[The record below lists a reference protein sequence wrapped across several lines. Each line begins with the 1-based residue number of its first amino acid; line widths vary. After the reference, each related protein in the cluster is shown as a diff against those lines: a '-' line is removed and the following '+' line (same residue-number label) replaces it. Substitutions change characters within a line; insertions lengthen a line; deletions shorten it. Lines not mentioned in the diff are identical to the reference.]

1 MFAIRA
7 DRQRKRELAPHVAA
21 LEKPGLVEDCFH
33 LIDSRQL
40 ERKGKQRSLISVDIN
55 QNTRCMEEG
64 MVAASLAVRTRN
76 DVRPRVTALVL
87 RLPGLRCRRGA
98 RRRASASERMRSHSK
113 LAGKTS

>member
-55 QNTRCMEEG
+55 RCMEEG

-87 RLPGLRCRRGA
+87 RLPGLRCHRGA
-98 RRRASASERMRSHSK
+98 RRRASASERMRSHSR